1 MVWKK
6 LEYCGTIS
14 LEKYNY
20 LLSFN
25 KNYEWGKFMVLFQI
39 IKYIFS
45 DDVKRMYLVRNMYN
59 SSNNHLK
66 KTLLEYQYN
75 KIMKRNGASI
85 PIRLNVV
92 ATFPHGLKGVF
103 ISQRAK
109 LGKNCVI
116 FQHVTIGSNMLNNT
130 KHRGAPT
137 IGSNVYIGSG
147 AKIIGNIIVGNS
159 VRVGANAVIC
169 ENIPAN
175 ATVVLSKSRIIER
188 DYVPDNRFIDISNLT
203 KENDYD

>member
-1 MVWKK
+1 
-6 LEYCGTIS
+6 
-14 LEKYNY
+14 
-20 LLSFN
+20 
-25 KNYEWGKFMVLFQI
+25 MVLLTI
-39 IKYIFS
+39 IKYISS
-45 DDVKRMYLVRNMYN
+45 DDVERMYLIRNIYN
-59 SSNNHLK
+59 RSNNRFK
-66 KTLLEYQYN
+66 KSLLEYLYN

-85 PIRLNVV
+85 PIKLNIV
-92 ATFPHGLKGVF
+92 ATFPHGIKGIF

-109 LGKNCVI
+109 IGENCVI

-147 AKIIGNIIVGNS
+147 AKIIGNITVGNS
-159 VRVGANAVIC
+159 VRVGANAVIY
-169 ENIPAN
+169 EDIPAN

-188 DYVPDNRFIDISNLT
+188 NYVPDNRFIDISNLS